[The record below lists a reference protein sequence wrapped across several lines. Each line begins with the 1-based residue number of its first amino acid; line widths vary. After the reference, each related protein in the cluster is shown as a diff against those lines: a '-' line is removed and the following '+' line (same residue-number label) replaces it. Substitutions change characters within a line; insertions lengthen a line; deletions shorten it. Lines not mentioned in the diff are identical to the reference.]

1 MEAVEQLNIYSNVTI
16 SSGVLATL
24 ASKNIR
30 CGFFNKYGYLEGYFI
45 ANRHNSRADVLLL
58 QCKLYTD
65 SQKRFQVAKDMEI
78 ASVHN
83 MRSNIRYYEK
93 KKQDVSLKE
102 VEHFLSE
109 SIVSLNQ
116 AKSHEE
122 LMLIEARAKQQYYQA
137 FNYILGQEE
146 FLFTKRTKRPPK
158 DCINALISFGNTL
171 LYNQVLQ
178 IIWKTSLEPQIG
190 IVHATNR
197 RSYSLNLDFA
207 DIYKPIIVDR
217 IIFSMINLR
226 RLNAKED
233 FVQNE
238 DGGIYLS
245 KRGKKIFIEEFE
257 NKLQDEIT
265 FKGKKYTYK
274 QLMEREV
281 RQFQKYVEGEDKYKP
296 YKYY

>member
-1 MEAVEQLNIYSNVTI
+1 M
-16 SSGVLATL
+16 
-24 ASKNIR
+24 
-30 CGFFNKYGYLEGYFI
+30 
-45 ANRHNSRADVLLL
+45 
-58 QCKLYTD
+58 
-65 SQKRFQVAKDMEI
+65 
-78 ASVHN
+78 
-83 MRSNIRYYEK
+83 
-93 KKQDVSLKE
+93 
-102 VEHFLSE
+102 
-109 SIVSLNQ
+109 
-116 AKSHEE
+116 
-122 LMLIEARAKQQYYQA
+122 
-137 FNYILGQEE
+137 
-146 FLFTKRTKRPPK
+146 
-158 DCINALISFGNTL
+158 
-171 LYNQVLQ
+171 Q

-226 RLNAKED
+226 RVNAKED

-274 QLMEREV
+274 QLMEWEV
-281 RQFQKYVEGEDKYKP
+281 RKFQKYVEGEDKYKP